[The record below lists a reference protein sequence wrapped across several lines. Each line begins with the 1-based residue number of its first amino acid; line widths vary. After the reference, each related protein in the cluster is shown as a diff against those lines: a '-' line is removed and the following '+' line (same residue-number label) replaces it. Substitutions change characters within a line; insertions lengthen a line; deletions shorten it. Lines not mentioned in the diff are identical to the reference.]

1 MRVFIELAY
10 DGTHYHGWQRQPKDR
25 TVQQEIEDAI
35 AVLCCEHCN
44 VVGCGR
50 TDSGVHAS
58 YYVAHATLPDL
69 ALKRFESL
77 DQLAFKLNGMLDH
90 DIAINKISRVSD
102 DAHARFDALKRSYI
116 YRLHSVKSPFKNG
129 LSARV
134 FGDLD
139 IDQMNSA
146 AQLLQFKGEFD
157 SFCKAG
163 SDNKTTICDVSHV
176 SVTAEEGGSVR
187 IDISADRFLRNMV
200 RAVVGTLLQVGRGK
214 MTIEEFQAVI
224 DAKDR
229 SAAGK
234 SAPACGLY
242 LAAIEYPE
250 NTWKGEE

>member
-10 DGTHYHGWQRQPKDR
+10 DGTHYHGWQRQPEDR
-25 TVQQEIEDAI
+25 TVQQEIEEAL
-35 AVLCCEHCN
+35 AVLCGEKCG

-58 YYVAHATLPDL
+58 YYVAHTTLPDL
-69 ALKRFESL
+69 ASRRFETL
-77 DQLAFKLNGMLDH
+77 DQLAFKLNGMLDN
-90 DIAINKISRVSD
+90 DIAIKSITHVSD
-102 DAHARFDALKRSYI
+102 KAHARFDALKRSYV
-116 YRLHSVKSPFKNG
+116 YKLHTVKDPFRNG

-134 FGDLD
+134 FGELD
-139 IDQMNSA
+139 VERMNEA
-146 AQLLQFKGEFD
+146 AKLLEFKGEFD
-157 SFCKAG
+157 SFCKTG

-176 SVTAEEGGSVR
+176 SVSEEEGGVR

-200 RAVVGTLLQVGRGK
+200 RAVVGTLLLVGKGK
-214 MTIEEFQAVI
+214 MTKEKFQQVI

-242 LAAIEYPE
+242 LAEIEYPE
-250 NTWKGEE
+250 EIWKGA

>member
-10 DGTHYHGWQRQPKDR
+10 DGTQYHGWQRQPEDR
-25 TVQQEIEDAI
+25 TVQQEIEDAL
-35 AVLCCEHCN
+35 AVLCGEHCD

-58 YYVAHATLPDL
+58 YYVAHATLPGL
-69 ALKRFESL
+69 ASKRFESL
-77 DQLAFKLNGMLDH
+77 DQLAFKLNGMLDL
-90 DIAINKISRVSD
+90 DIAINKITRVRD
-102 DAHARFDALKRSYI
+102 NAHARFDAMKRSYV
-116 YRLHSVKSPFKNG
+116 YKLHNVKNPFKNG

-146 AQLLQFKGEFD
+146 AKLLQFKGEFD

-176 SVTAEEGGSVR
+176 SVTAEEGGVR

-200 RAVVGTLLQVGRGK
+200 RAVVGTLLQVGKGK
-214 MTIEEFQAVI
+214 MTLDEFQAVI

-250 NTWKGEE
+250 EIWKEGA